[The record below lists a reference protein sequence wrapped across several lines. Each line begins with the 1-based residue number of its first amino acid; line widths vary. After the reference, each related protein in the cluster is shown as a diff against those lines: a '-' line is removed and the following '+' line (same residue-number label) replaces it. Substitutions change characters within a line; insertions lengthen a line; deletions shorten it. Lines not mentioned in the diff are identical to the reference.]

1 MPNPRFHKYRV
12 KIERVD
18 IVDITKRNYEKIS
31 DTGNQRDNGAI
42 YDYVTY
48 DDTQFLETNILTQE
62 ILNED
67 LDIKQVIKA
76 INGI

>member
-1 MPNPRFHKYRV
+1 MANPRFHKYRV
-12 KIERVD
+12 RIERVD
-18 IVDITKRNYEKIS
+18 IVDITKRSYEKIA
-31 DTGNQRDNGAI
+31 DTGNQRDSGAI

-62 ILNED
+62 ILSED